1 MKQPADSLKRR
12 YAVDQPLVD
21 RYAEVSTDRNPLHID
36 PAFGATTH
44 FGRTIAH
51 GFMTLAFLSDA
62 LTHAF
67 GMRWVQGGELDV
79 AFVAPVFPGD
89 TVEVTLQVETVAER
103 RLNCTVLCA
112 AGERTV
118 LAGKASVDIE
128 LETANVRA

>member
-1 MKQPADSLKRR
+1 MKQPADSLRRR
-12 YAVDQPLVD
+12 YAVDQALVD

-36 PAFGATTH
+36 PAFGASTH

-62 LTHAF
+62 LTQAF

-89 TVEVTLQVETVAER
+89 TVEVTLQVEAIDDG
-103 RLNCTVLCA
+103 RLHCTVLCA

-118 LAGKASVDIE
+118 IAGKASVDTE
-128 LETANVRA
+128 PETTNVRA